1 MNNGAFGENFPYTN
15 FHDLNLDWIIKIIK
29 DFAEKYPNVI
39 EELNKKLNKPLL
51 KPDGTLGDVLISNG
65 DGTTS
70 WKDMSTEYAPFI
82 VQAVDEWL
90 EEHPDVTTTVENGS
104 ITLEKLRDDM
114 QYLIQNNNSG
124 FIAPVY
130 MGDYI
135 IENNYLPSCVI
146 KRGSNFIALDAP
158 TRTYGLTTNGQG
170 YVKTFS
176 MESNSMVSNN
186 TALLGHANSVAFDGT
201 YYYVAPIWKYENNIE
216 TPTTEL
222 YKFDSNFNFIE
233 RIETPIIP
241 TGVTF
246 DPITETLYIANVSQ
260 GNIYIYQDGT
270 FLPYSNIT
278 MPLDNE
284 FKNTL
289 YNQDIAIYN
298 NEFYISSSNRNI
310 LHGQLEQGTS
320 VATDSFYV
328 ATVDSAFRF
337 LMGELEGMEFDE
349 NGHLYATMFITLSTN
364 ECVNAFVVELPVNKT
379 PQNSTNMGGTFSVYE
394 GTIGIS
400 EDSQNRFYLNTT
412 QLRSLLQL
420 EIKPIKELTSAVS
433 IDANNDVIDPW
444 TIRINSPISLYIAG
458 RYTCRTLEIFAGNV
472 NIYTDNPTNLLT
484 LTNANRLIKVYRSG
498 TLLIGGSNRLN
509 VYTPNMTSNE
519 NDNFIYKENYYT
531 MSVIRQA
538 PVNTEDKIMKH
549 GFTTIRDWSLLIGN
563 DNVTAIGNNYS
574 TNTMYGY
581 VSGASKELFLSLTC
595 PKWIHPDPIIG
606 GTVTVRTAKG
616 YLDGDAAGAIINL
629 ADHPA
634 LNITPRIIG
643 NHTLELKIT
652 KVDESVF
659 TNVDNNTLVI
669 ASGTISIY

>member
-15 FHDLNLDWIIKIIK
+15 FHNLNLDWIIKIIK

-39 EELNKKLNKPLL
+39 DELNKKLNKPLL

-124 FIAPVY
+124 FIAPIY
-130 MGDYI
+130 LGDYI

-146 KRGSNFIALDAP
+146 KRGKNFIALDAP
-158 TRTYGLTTNGQG
+158 TRTYGPTTNGQG
-170 YVKTFS
+170 YIKTFS
-176 MESNSMVSNN
+176 TETNRMVSNN
-186 TALLGHANSVAFDGT
+186 TALLGHANSIAFDGT

-233 RIETPIIP
+233 RMETPIIP

-270 FLPYSNIT
+270 FLPYTNISL
-278 MPLDNE
+278 PLDNE
-284 FKNTL
+284 FKDTT

-298 NEFYISSSNRNI
+298 SEFYISSPYRNI
-310 LHGQLEQGTS
+310 VHGQLEQGTS
-320 VATDSFYV
+320 VVTDSFYV
-328 ATVDSAFRF
+328 FTTDSAFRF

-349 NGHLYATMFITLSTN
+349 EGHLYATMYITLSTN
-364 ECVNAFVVELPVNKT
+364 ECVDAFIVELPVNKT
-379 PQNSTNMGGTFSVYE
+379 PQNSTNMGGTFSIYE

-400 EDSQNRFYLNTT
+400 EDSQKCFYLNTT
-412 QLRSLLQL
+412 QIRSLLQL
-420 EIKPIKELTSAVS
+420 GIKPIKGLNTTVS

-444 TIRINSPISLYIAG
+444 TIRINSSISLYIEG
-458 RYTCRTLEIFAGNV
+458 HYTCQTIEIFSGNV
-472 NIYTDNPTNLLT
+472 NIYTSNQNNLLT
-484 LTNANRLIKVYRSG
+484 LTNPNRLIKVWRSG
-498 TLLIGGSNRLN
+498 MLIIAGQNKLN

-519 NDNFIYKENYYT
+519 PDNFIFKENYYT
-531 MSVIRQA
+531 ISVIRQA

-549 GFTTIRDWSLLIGN
+549 GFVPIRNWSLLIGN
-563 DNVTAIGNNYS
+563 DNVTSIGVEYS
-574 TNTMYGY
+574 TNTMYGFI
-581 VSGASKELFLSLTC
+581 SGDTKEIFLSLIC
-595 PKWIHPDPIIG
+595 PEWIHSDPVIG
-606 GTVTVRTAKG
+606 GTITIRTTKG
-616 YLDGDAAGAIINL
+616 YLDGDASTALINL
-629 ADHPA
+629 VDHPN
-634 LNITPRIIG
+634 LNITSRIIG
-643 NHTLELKIT
+643 DHTLELKIT
-652 KVDESVF
+652 KVDGSAF

-669 ASGTISIY
+669 ASGSIVIS